1 MAKYIVLMNWTDQG
15 AKNVKD
21 SPARLDA
28 ARAAAKKM
36 GASINDFYMTM
47 GAFDMVIM
55 VDAPDDEAMAKF
67 MLATGMGGNVHTTT
81 LKAFS
86 EDAYRKILSGL

>member
-1 MAKYIVLMNWTDQG
+1 MAKYVVLINWTDQG

-36 GASINDFYMTM
+36 GASITDFYMTM
-47 GAFDMVIM
+47 GAFDMLII
-55 VDAPDDEAMAKF
+55 VDAPDDETMAKYI
-67 MLATGMGGNVHTTT
+67 LATGMGGNVHTTT
-81 LKAFS
+81 LKAFG
-86 EDAYRKILSGL
+86 EDTYRKILSSL

>member
-1 MAKYIVLMNWTDQG
+1 MAKYVVLMNWTDQG

-21 SPARLDA
+21 SPSRLDA

-36 GASINDFYMTM
+36 GASISDFYMTM
-47 GAFDMVIM
+47 GAFDLLIV
-55 VDAPDDEAMAKF
+55 VDAPDDETMAKYI
-67 MLATGMGGNVHTTT
+67 LATGMAGNVHTTT

-86 EDAYRKILSGL
+86 EDSYRKILAGL